1 MPYAKLSDNDK
12 GFNCSKCKKRH
23 EYSPYVYAHTN
34 IELVHTCD
42 CGAKHIII
50 DLNATPEELC

>member
-1 MPYAKLSDNDK
+1 MTDDDK

-23 EYSPYVYAHTN
+23 EYTPYVYAHTN
-34 IELVHTCD
+34 IELIHTCD
-42 CGAKHIII
+42 CGAKRIII

>member
-1 MPYAKLSDNDK
+1 MPDDDK
-12 GFNCSKCKKRH
+12 GFSCTQCKKRH
-23 EYSPYVYAHTN
+23 EYSPYVYAHSN

-50 DLNATPEELC
+50 EYKAYPED